1 MRRETA
7 IIFSSHSSVLPA
19 CQALTL
25 PSIFHPLPPLS
36 TSLSPT
42 TSRNPHPPSLSHLRL
57 SPFHPFVAVLS
68 FPYITP
74 LFLVSPLH
82 QTCPHFSPPTPL
94 SFPLP
99 FLIKSTLRLPL
110 AAFSLSASALLSL
123 SFGPGS
129 LPIPRSSAHLSLFRL
144 RPAWT
149 DTLPGKQS
157 KAKWTK
163 GRRRVKELMK
173 AEKWQRK
180 CRDKMGEDK

>member
-36 TSLSPT
+36 ASLSPT

-57 SPFHPFVAVLS
+57 SSFHPFVAVLS

-82 QTCPHFSPPTPL
+82 QSCPHFSPPPPSASLSPVSHYIHSQTPVSRL
-94 SFPLP
+94 
-99 FLIKSTLRLPL
+99 LPL
-110 AAFSLSASALLSL
+110 RISSSLSLIRPRLTAYPSLLC
-123 SFGPGS
+123 SF
-129 LPIPRSSAHLSLFRL
+129 ITFSSQTGLDGHST
-144 RPAWT
+144 W
-149 DTLPGKQS
+149 
-157 KAKWTK
+157 
-163 GRRRVKELMK
+163 
-173 AEKWQRK
+173 
-180 CRDKMGEDK
+180 